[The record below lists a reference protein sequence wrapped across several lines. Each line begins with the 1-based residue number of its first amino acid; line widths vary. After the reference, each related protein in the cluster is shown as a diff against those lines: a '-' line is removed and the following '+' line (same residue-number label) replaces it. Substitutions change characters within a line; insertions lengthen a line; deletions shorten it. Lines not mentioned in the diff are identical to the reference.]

1 MEWPRPFEKPHPGFH
16 TGYGFISWGGGG
28 GGGGTWHNYSFFIGE
43 GRIVLKTCK
52 DLVSLGVWSGV
63 YSPRIFFFFN
73 LTTCLRLLLLNL
85 GGIAGGK
92 LPTLKQM
99 GKLGGLGHASPG
111 NFEFYIHS
119 DCF

>member
-1 MEWPRPFEKPHPGFH
+1 M
-16 TGYGFISWGGGG
+16 
-28 GGGGTWHNYSFFIGE
+28 
-43 GRIVLKTCK
+43 LKTCK
-52 DLVSLGVWSGV
+52 DLVSLGGGGSGV
-63 YSPRIFFFFN
+63 YSHRVFFKN
-73 LTTCLRLLLLNL
+73 LKPCLRLLLINL

>member
-1 MEWPRPFEKPHPGFH
+1 MQGLGELG
-16 TGYGFISWGGGG
+16 GAGWGVVWGILPQ
-28 GGGGTWHNYSFFIGE
+28 SFFF
-43 GRIVLKTCK
+43 L
-52 DLVSLGVWSGV
+52 
-63 YSPRIFFFFN
+63 N
-73 LTTCLRLLLLNL
+73 LTPCLRLLLISL
-85 GGIAGGK
+85 GGNCWGEIAGGK